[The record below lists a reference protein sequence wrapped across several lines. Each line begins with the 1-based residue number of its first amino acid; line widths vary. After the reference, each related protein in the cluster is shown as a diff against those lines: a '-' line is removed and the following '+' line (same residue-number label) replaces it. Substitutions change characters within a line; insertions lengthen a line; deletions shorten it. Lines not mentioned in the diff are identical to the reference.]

1 MTRKKKE
8 LLRAPEAGKT
18 ANGRKQKMKKVKI
31 ILNELINV
39 FEEDSFEIQH
49 FLGVE
54 TGEIITL
61 IDEGISGE
69 DDTELRE
76 EIEKG
81 FNKRYFRIPEQDSHE
96 EYRDMVRFTETV
108 EDENLQEKLWIA
120 LDGKG
125 AFRRFKDVLY
135 DYPEER
141 ERWFVFQNERVKQRV
156 LDWLEVNDLEL
167 EE

>member
-1 MTRKKKE
+1 
-8 LLRAPEAGKT
+8 
-18 ANGRKQKMKKVKI
+18 MKKVKI

-39 FEEDSFEIQH
+39 FEENSFEIQH
-49 FLGVE
+49 FLDVE
-54 TGEIITL
+54 TGEMITL

-96 EYRDMVRFTETV
+96 GYRDMVRFTETV

-125 AFRRFKDVLY
+125 AFRRFKNVLY

-141 ERWFVFQNERVKQRV
+141 ERWFAFQNERVKQRV

-167 EE
+167 EVERNRQS